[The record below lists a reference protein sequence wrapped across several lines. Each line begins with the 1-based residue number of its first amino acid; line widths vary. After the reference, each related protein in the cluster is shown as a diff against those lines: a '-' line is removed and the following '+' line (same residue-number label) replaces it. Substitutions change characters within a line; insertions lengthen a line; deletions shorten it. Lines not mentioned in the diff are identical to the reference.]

1 MRVIMEKGKRLKNLK
16 EKLPRKTDGFNL
28 GLNEEKKIKEEGLEY
43 IQNQGGIYNA
53 RTNSVSF
60 PLEIEWFD

>member
-1 MRVIMEKGKRLKNLK
+1 MEKGKRLKNL
-16 EKLPRKTDGFNL
+16 EKKLQRKTDGFNL
-28 GLNEEKKIKEEGLEY
+28 ELNEEKKIEKEELEY

-53 RTNSVSF
+53 NTNSVSF

>member
-1 MRVIMEKGKRLKNLK
+1 MGKGNRLKNLK
-16 EKLPRKTDGFNL
+16 KKLPQKTDGFNL
-28 GLNEEKKIKEEGLEY
+28 ELNEEKKIKKEELEY

-53 RTNSVSF
+53 NTNSVSF